1 MKRTDYE
8 TLAMEEIIVEM
19 ENGFL
24 GGSADVQNPNS
35 ELGRIKAHEVNT
47 GFSGDF
53 SDAWDSEP
61 TPAQDFQ

>member
-24 GGSADVQNPNS
+24 GGSANVQNPDN
-35 ELGRIKAHEVNT
+35 EQGRIKAHEVNT
-47 GFSGDF
+47 EFSADFGD
-53 SDAWDSEP
+53 DDWG
-61 TPAQDFQ
+61 PATN

>member
-24 GGSADVQNPNS
+24 GGSVDMQDENS
-35 ELGRIKAHEVNT
+35 KQGIINAHEVNT
-47 GFSGDF
+47 GFTIDFIGD
-53 SDAWDSEP
+53 DKPGEGTNVWD
-61 TPAQDFQ
+61 

>member
-24 GGSADVQNPNS
+24 GGSVNINPTD
-35 ELGRIKAHEVNT
+35 EKIGEIKAHEVNT
-47 GFSGDF
+47 DF
-53 SDAWDSEP
+53 STDFSEWDKPVE
-61 TPAQDFQ
+61 